1 MQIIF
6 ITGYLSRDPELSTT
20 QGGDEVCRLNVPVK
34 QGWGE
39 KEKTNWYRASVW
51 GKRAKTVAE
60 HCRKGTKVTITGE
73 LEIGEYQG
81 KPQYDIRVNDI
92 DWTKASAGVGHGDNN
107 SSEGAGTRGNG
118 GSGGAGRFDDNLDDD
133 SIPYMRSDGVF

>member
-1 MQIIF
+1 MQTII

-20 QGGDEVCRLNVPVK
+20 QGGEQVCRLNVPVR
-34 QGWGE
+34 QGWGD

-60 HCRKGTKVTITGE
+60 NTRKGTKVSIVGE

-92 DWTKASAGVGHGDNN
+92 DWTKAAA
-107 SSEGAGTRGNG
+107 SEGGAHS
-118 GSGGAGRFDDNLDDD
+118 GSGNAGRGRAVHEDDLDDD
-133 SIPYMRSDGVF
+133 RVPY